1 MWVCVYAFLCHL
13 HLNRIQLLSCWS
25 VGISELYEKFS
36 VYYIWWE
43 KKHVHTYV
51 AWRSVVPTKV
61 LFRYTN
67 VFTHYPSFLMHDANV
82 RTLLRKYSI
91 FTLGFLL
98 SRVKTTSNL
107 FSKKYRV
114 SNTRTSRQHYT
125 WNTVCVYNI
134 IDPPSCNQFPISN
147 GVKRLCTF
155 LPSDRSRQKGERQ
168 MHFNDKKGY
177 YHLIITFF
185 PTCSQT

>member
-1 MWVCVYAFLCHL
+1 MWVSECVCVYAFLCHL

-107 FSKKYRV
+107 FSKKY
-114 SNTRTSRQHYT
+114 SMSSTTTSGQLYLKHCMCLQYH
-125 WNTVCVYNI
+125 W
-134 IDPPSCNQFPISN
+134 S
-147 GVKRLCTF
+147 TF
-155 LPSDRSRQKGERQ
+155 LQSISYIKWSQKTV
-168 MHFNDKKGY
+168 HFSA
-177 YHLIITFF
+177 IR
-185 PTCSQT
+185 